1 MLLVVE
7 KVLHEF
13 CWHVWQ
19 KNWYDTA
26 YINHKQIHL
35 KFNYVKSSTNHMIF
49 SLNLSL
55 HNFKHA
61 PKVTLNNACDPYQCQ
76 HASKT
81 SCYPCAH
88 DNHKWNFTHSNQKK
102 VNDVLGPKVMY
113 FFFFVNEFCSLSHA
127 LRQTICIHLDLE

>member
-19 KNWYDTA
+19 KNWYDVA

-49 SLNLSL
+49 SWI
-55 HNFKHA
+55 
-61 PKVTLNNACDPYQCQ
+61 
-76 HASKT
+76 
-81 SCYPCAH
+81 YPCIIL
-88 DNHKWNFTHSNQKK
+88 NMLLRSPLTTHMTLTNANMPPKHCATLVHMITTNETSHLNQKK
-102 VNDVLGPKVMY
+102 VNDVLDPKVMY
-113 FFFFVNEFCSLSHA
+113 FFFVNEFCSLGHA
-127 LRQTICIHLDLE
+127 FKARNMHSLV